1 METPAYLTGSG
12 LGAPTMPELPKSE
25 YPAEWE
31 LSHEEEMALLRRW
44 S

>member
-1 METPAYLTGSG
+1 MEYLTGSA
-12 LGAPTMPELPKSE
+12 LGAPTMPEVPESE

-31 LSHEEEMALLRRW
+31 LSHEEKMALEALELA